1 MKEKKPVSQTRTKLY
16 LRTLIIVFF
25 DIVTLAL
32 SGFVALWV
40 RFDFSINQ
48 IPANFLETQIR
59 MTPMVVVTFLVIY
72 YLCKLYHSVWRFAS
86 VSELSRIVLAY
97 VIIIPVF
104 AVEHVLSGLHMPR
117 STYLIAYVLDF
128 LCCVAIRFSYRIFRY
143 WVNRRGR
150 RGRTTPSGS
159 WSSGPA
165 ARPGNSWRISL
176 FPSTYGTR
184 WFALLMIM

>member
-104 AVEHVLSGLHMPR
+104 AVEHVLSGLHVPR

-128 LCCVAIRFSYRIFRY
+128 LCCVAIRFSYRDRKS
-143 WVNRRGR
+143 VV
-150 RGRTTPSGS
+150 
-159 WSSGPA
+159 
-165 ARPGNSWRISL
+165 
-176 FPSTYGTR
+176 
-184 WFALLMIM
+184 